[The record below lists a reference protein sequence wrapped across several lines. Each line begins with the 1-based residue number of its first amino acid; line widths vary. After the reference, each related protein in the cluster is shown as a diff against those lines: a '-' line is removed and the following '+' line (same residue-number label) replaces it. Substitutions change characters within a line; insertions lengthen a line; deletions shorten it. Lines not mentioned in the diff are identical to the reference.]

1 MIACSTPGARKP
13 SRSPSRRALVA
24 AGLAV
29 LPFVADAQTTV
40 ARVDIGASR
49 VRYADTLTL
58 TATSITPEVTAEWPL
73 AVVRAVA
80 SYSWL
85 SGGGSSFQG
94 VGGFSVFTPS
104 AGVFLAELE
113 GVGGGTRSEGTNTS
127 QVVGIVRGHVAG
139 SRAGVWVGAGGGS
152 ASNGDRR
159 RPTRLAE
166 AGGWAAFGP
175 ARASITVTP
184 TTVEDS
190 VRYTD
195 ISLVAHAALR
205 RLDLSATAGSRSGTQ
220 PEIFGTPVKAWASAS
235 IVSWITQSV
244 AIVAGAGRYPVDL
257 TQGFPGGTYGSVG
270 LRMAARVRNAPNN
283 DPRAAPNATVI
294 APEAPDAPVGRLELN
309 NVGGTRRMIY
319 IRIPA
324 ARTVEIAG
332 DFNSWR
338 AAPLTRRPDGWWSIE
353 LEIDPGAYET
363 SIRLDG
369 GPWIAPPGL
378 TLVRDEFAGEGG
390 ILVVP

>member
-1 MIACSTPGARKP
+1 MIACSTPGARRP
-13 SRSPSRRALVA
+13 SRSTPSRRALVA
-24 AGLAV
+24 AALAA
-29 LPFVADAQTTV
+29 LPHVAGAQATV

-49 VRYADTLTL
+49 VRYADTLSL
-58 TATSITPEVTAEWPL
+58 TATSITPEVIAEWPL

-113 GVGGGTRSEGTNTS
+113 GVGGGTRSEGINTS
-127 QVVGIVRGHVAG
+127 QLLGIARAHAAW
-139 SRAGVWVGAGGGS
+139 SRAGVWVGAGGGT

-166 AGGWAAFGP
+166 AGGWTAFGP
-175 ARASITVTP
+175 ALASIMVTP

-190 VRYTD
+190 IRYTD
-195 ISLVAHAALR
+195 INLAVRATLR
-205 RLDLSATAGSRSGTQ
+205 RLELSATAGSRSGTQ
-220 PEIFGTPVKAWASAS
+220 PEIFGSSVKAWASAS
-235 IVSWITQSV
+235 IVSWITESV

-270 LRMAARVRNAPNN
+270 LRMAARVRSAPN
-283 DPRAAPNATVI
+283 DPRAAPNPTVI
-294 APEAPDAPVGRLELN
+294 APEATDAPVGRLELN
-309 NVGGTRRMIY
+309 SVGGNRRLIY

-324 ARTVEIAG
+324 ARTVDIAG
-332 DFNSWR
+332 DFNAWR
-338 AAPLTRRPDGWWSIE
+338 AVPLTRRPGGWWSIE
-353 LEIDPGAYET
+353 LEIEPGAYET

-378 TLVRDEFAGEGG
+378 TPVRDEFAGEGG

>member
-13 SRSPSRRALVA
+13 SRSIPSRRTLVA
-24 AGLAV
+24 AALAA
-29 LPFVADAQTTV
+29 LPLVADAQATV
-40 ARVDIGASR
+40 ARVDVGASR
-49 VRYADTLTL
+49 VRYADTLSL
-58 TATSITPEVTAEWPL
+58 TATSITPEVIAEWPL

-113 GVGGGTRSEGTNTS
+113 GVGGGTHGEGTNTS
-127 QVVGIVRGHVAG
+127 QVLGIARGHAAG
-139 SRAGVWVGAGGGS
+139 SRAGVWLGVGGGT

-220 PEIFGTPVKAWASAS
+220 PEIFGSPVKAWASAS

-270 LRMAARVRNAPNN
+270 LRMAARLRSAPN
-283 DPRAAPNATVI
+283 DPRAAPNPIVV
-294 APEAPDAPVGRLELN
+294 APEEPDAPVGRLELN
-309 NVGGTRRMIY
+309 NAGGTRRLLY
-319 IRIPA
+319 IRIPG

-338 AAPLTRRPDGWWSIE
+338 AVPLARRPDGWWSIE
-353 LEIDPGAYET
+353 LEIEPGAYET

-378 TLVRDEFAGEGG
+378 TPIKDEFAGEGG
-390 ILVVP
+390 ILIVP

>member
-1 MIACSTPGARKP
+1 MLLAA
-13 SRSPSRRALVA
+13 ALA
-24 AGLAV
+24 TLPLA
-29 LPFVADAQTTV
+29 ADAQATV
-40 ARVDIGASR
+40 ARVDVGTSR
-49 VRYADTLTL
+49 VRYADTLSL
-58 TATSITPEVTAEWPL
+58 TATSVTPEVVAEWPL

-85 SGGGSSFQG
+85 SGGGTSFQG
-94 VGGFSVFTPS
+94 VGGFSVFTPP
-104 AGVFLAELE
+104 AGMFLAELE
-113 GVGGGTRSEGTNTS
+113 AVGGGTSSEGTNTS
-127 QVVGIVRGHVAG
+127 QVLGIARGHAAR
-139 SRAGVWVGAGGGS
+139 SRAGVWVGAGGGT

-166 AGGWAAFGP
+166 VGGWAAFGP

-190 VRYTD
+190 IRYTD
-195 ISLVAHAALR
+195 ISLAARAELR

-270 LRMAARVRNAPNN
+270 LRMAARLRSAPNDTRP
-283 DPRAAPNATVI
+283 DPTRSSVT
-294 APEAPDAPVGRLELN
+294 PEAPDAAVGRLELN
-309 NVGGTRRMIY
+309 TVGGTRRLIY
-319 IRIPA
+319 IRILA

-332 DFNSWR
+332 DFNAWR
-338 AAPLTRRPDGWWSIE
+338 AVPLVRRPDGWWSIE
-353 LEIDPGAYET
+353 LDLEPGAYET

-378 TLVRDEFAGEGG
+378 TPITDEFAGEGG